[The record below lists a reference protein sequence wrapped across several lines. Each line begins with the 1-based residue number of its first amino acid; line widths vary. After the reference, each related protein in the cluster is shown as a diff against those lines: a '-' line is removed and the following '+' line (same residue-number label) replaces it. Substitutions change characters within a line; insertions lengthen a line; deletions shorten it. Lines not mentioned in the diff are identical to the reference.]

1 MLADGS
7 IGEVEPSKT
16 EIESPSP
23 RTVVHTEVC
32 VVVFLLLLSV
42 CVVVC
47 LCCCPLVLLS
57 SCVVVLLCCFLF
69 MLLSVCFVLLSV
81 CVVVFLCCHQLSTLL
96 SYHVWSMIM
105 IIIIIRNIL
114 LLYYYHFWSKISK
127 SYQLW
132 SFVSTVTQIQENNLF
147 FALRGAGSS
156 FGIVTEFIYMI
167 SET

>member
-1 MLADGS
+1 M
-7 IGEVEPSKT
+7 
-16 EIESPSP
+16 
-23 RTVVHTEVC
+23 VHPVNHTLFSDLLVRLELL
-32 VVVFLLLLSV
+32 VFLQFAMVLWLLWLGNTILQGYSLELSII
-42 CVVVC
+42 
-47 LCCCPLVLLS
+47 LS
-57 SCVVVLLCCFLF
+57 SCVVVLLCCFLLV
-69 MLLSVCFVLLSV
+69 LLSVCFVLLSV